1 MINATADS
9 STGGAPASDSQL
21 RNTVLGFAVGAAF
34 FGAVDGYLIAET
46 VAGGLAGALLG
57 GFIGVGLALLAW
69 RPREQDRA
77 TERVDPGA
85 HPNYMGIWGVLFAL
99 TAVEVM
105 VAFVALSKITII
117 LVLLALAVWKAM
129 LVALYYMHLKFEPR
143 RMWILAAVPLPLATI
158 LIWTV
163 LYEGW

>member
-1 MINATADS
+1 MNATADS
-9 STGGAPASDSQL
+9 PTAGVRPSDSQL
-21 RNTVLGFAVGAAF
+21 RNSVLGFAAGAAF
-34 FGAVDGYLIAET
+34 LVAVDGYLIGET
-46 VAGGLAGALLG
+46 VAAGVVGALLG
-57 GFIGVGLALLAW
+57 AFIGAGLALLAW
-69 RPREQDRA
+69 RPRVHDAA
-77 TERVDPGA
+77 TARVDSGP
-85 HPNYMGIWGVLFAL
+85 HPNYVGIWGVLFAL

-105 VAFVALSKITII
+105 VAFVALSKLTII
-117 LVLLALAVWKAM
+117 LVLLALAVWKAL